1 MVTGTVPE
9 GSRTLPRS
17 MKWSLPGKPEA
28 PLALSFDSLRSLRTT
43 PRFSG
48 GTPSEWPPSMAGARV
63 EGSKSWRVTPSMA
76 RMSFLRSKS
85 FFSGRGSH
93 AGRVQVTG
101 QILDRGIRGSSR
113 SVFPFLAS
121 LLRARSTA
129 SRPNRSAQSEI
140 HAARFC
146 RGILFTT
153 RPKRSGLRFS

>member
-1 MVTGTVPE
+1 
-9 GSRTLPRS
+9 
-17 MKWSLPGKPEA
+17 
-28 PLALSFDSLRSLRTT
+28 LSFDSLRSLRTT

-63 EGSKSWRVTPSMA
+63 EGAKSWRVTPSMA

-93 AGRVQVTG
+93 AGRVQVTVRSW
-101 QILDRGIRGSSR
+101 IVAFADRHGRG
-113 SVFPFLAS
+113 FPFLAS

-129 SRPNRSAQSEI
+129 SRPSRSAHSEI